1 MNNSKNSVRTLTMLA
16 LLVAMSIVFSRVL
29 SISTGFVRFNLGSL
43 PALLAALLF
52 GPGAGFAVG
61 AVADM
66 IGGVLAGYAINP
78 LITLGAGAIGLV
90 AGLAWQK
97 LPGLR
102 TGLRLQISVLLGHF
116 VGSMVIT
123 SLALRI
129 FYGYPW
135 ATLAVRIPNA
145 LILAAVNTVLLRI
158 LLENRALMK
167 MVKKYKLPA
176 QSIVALGR
184 LIWLLQKASPPNM
197 YSFARTNR
205 RPVCKANA
213 ACSARQGLRYFRG
226 AGGTNQGLL
235 ALDNPKAVGLHT
247 KNPSRYA
254 KGFFVL
260 RRFRVAARQ
269 PQADSSICS

>member
-43 PALLAALLF
+43 PVLLAALLF

-90 AGLAWQK
+90 TGLAWQK

-135 ATLAVRIPNA
+135 AALAVRIPNC
-145 LILAAVNTVLLRI
+145 LLYTSDAAD
-158 LLENRALMK
+158 E
-167 MVKKYKLPA
+167 
-176 QSIVALGR
+176 
-184 LIWLLQKASPPNM
+184 
-197 YSFARTNR
+197 
-205 RPVCKANA
+205 
-213 ACSARQGLRYFRG
+213 
-226 AGGTNQGLL
+226 
-235 ALDNPKAVGLHT
+235 
-247 KNPSRYA
+247 
-254 KGFFVL
+254 
-260 RRFRVAARQ
+260 
-269 PQADSSICS
+269 